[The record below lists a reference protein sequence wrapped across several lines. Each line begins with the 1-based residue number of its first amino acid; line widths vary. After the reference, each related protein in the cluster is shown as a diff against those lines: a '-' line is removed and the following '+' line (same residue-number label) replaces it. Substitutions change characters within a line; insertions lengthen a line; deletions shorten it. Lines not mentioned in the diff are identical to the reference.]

1 MVSYDLQSRR
11 GIVGSRFLFIS
22 NLSIE
27 SVVINNKMMN
37 KLSLTAVLGISSL
50 LVGCSD
56 DNTVFNEPEPI
67 RAYESDAQIMA
78 QFVEVDRASGTY
90 VLNPDKKITA
100 SDYVLNRSREELMSV
115 SQINRNRFLN
125 EMEAVNS
132 QLSAVKRSGL
142 ASAFVF
148 STLTSNVVMD
158 DDDKDSFSIS
168 KLNEDSYSRSP
179 VASLTLENGRS
190 RRTSFFAQS
199 DMVMTVNF
207 GNGSTFYCAQV
218 SLGDQDNRDAEIILI
233 SGIKSFIPSHSYRLM
248 VPSIPDGS
256 KTISG
261 MTLIGDGNVT
271 VSISR

>member
-1 MVSYDLQSRR
+1 MAQIYGATHSIIQKLLLTTALGVSA
-11 GIVGSRFLFIS
+11 F
-22 NLSIE
+22 
-27 SVVINNKMMN
+27 
-37 KLSLTAVLGISSL
+37 

-56 DNTVFNEPEPI
+56 DNTVFNGPEAI
-67 RAYESDAQIMA
+67 RAYETDAQIMA
-78 QFVEVDRASGTY
+78 QFVEVDRTTGTY
-90 VLNPDKKITA
+90 VLNPDKKVTA
-100 SDYVLNRSREELMSV
+100 SDYLLNRSREELMAV
-115 SQINRNRFLN
+115 SQINRNRFIN

-158 DDDKDSFSIS
+158 GDDKDSFYIS
-168 KLNEDSYSRSP
+168 KLNEDSYYRSP

-190 RRTSFFAQS
+190 RSASFFAQS
-199 DMVMTVNF
+199 DMVMTVNS

-218 SLGDQDNRDAEIILI
+218 SLGEQDNRDAEIILI
-233 SGIKSFIPSHSYRLM
+233 SGIKSFIPGHSYRLM
-248 VPSIPDGS
+248 APSIPDVS

-271 VSISR
+271 VSIAR

>member
-1 MVSYDLQSRR
+1 MIVVSAT
-11 GIVGSRFLFIS
+11 LF
-22 NLSIE
+22 
-27 SVVINNKMMN
+27 
-37 KLSLTAVLGISSL
+37 
-50 LVGCSD
+50 VGCDD

-100 SDYVLNRSREELMSV
+100 SDYVLNRSREELMAV
-115 SQINRNRFLN
+115 SQINRSRFLN
-125 EMEAVNS
+125 EMEVVNS

-158 DDDKDSFSIS
+158 CDDKDTFSIS
-168 KLNEDSYSRSP
+168 KLNDDFYSRSP

-190 RRTSFFAQS
+190 RSTSFFAQS
-199 DMVMTVNF
+199 DMVMTVNSS
-207 GNGSTFYCAQV
+207 NGSTFYCAQV
-218 SLGDQDNRDAEIILI
+218 SLGDQSNSDAEIILI
-233 SGIKSFIPSHSYRLM
+233 SGIKSFISGHSYRLM
-248 VPSIPDGS
+248 VTSIPDGS
-256 KTISG
+256 KMISG

-271 VSISR
+271 VSIAR